1 MKKRNFMMVAIL
13 ATFGMTAR
21 AQVVTSLGFEA
32 GEKQFFD
39 PDSTQFASFFG
50 DHINLHGEDV
60 WDEKCTEARTG
71 SNALKAAN
79 SNKVKG
85 NTWDRGFKMR
95 GLDIKPQTPYR
106 VSFWVK
112 AAPEYTMEDGTV
124 GTTSIKSSLS
134 VGVENFEA
142 PIVSQSGAEYY
153 YNYTSGMTN
162 DWRRIA
168 FVVYNSG
175 YDIQNSF
182 AEKYAKNIK
191 DIIVNDPEDE
201 TKNDTVY
208 WGDVYMGNI
217 PEKYFLTINMY
228 NPGEYILDDIAIEEG
243 ATIAGCTYNFDV
255 IRIDFGYPTNLAE
268 LAKASVDPE
277 GTLALSP
284 SCVKVMNGDTEVE
297 VSAVEGKEDGYLYIF
312 MSDETALEGGDGV
325 ISVSFTPDADCPIKY
340 TTDRRPSMDV
350 ESEMVVLPFKDE
362 IITLDETI
370 DVIPSAWDAPKFVS
384 CVPENE
390 SFELVSSEL
399 KAISLTYNKA
409 LNLTTASASL
419 KSNGVVVKDLTDA
432 MTLSEDGCT
441 IIVAIDNL
449 ADGEY
454 TLTVEDVANTFGIS
468 VTESQNVIFSVGEDS
483 DTSVAEDIYCP
494 DWSTLENGTF
504 PIGWLSN
511 DNGTVHQYGLTDDG
525 QVWNYNWGANIG
537 GGGCRAMTGYSGD
550 FNGGAIYWRATG
562 GTEGTCTYGEQVK
575 DYIQPDGS
583 IDPNMDP
590 NVALYLEP
598 RKYQISFRMAAWKFF
613 GDGSAP
619 TYNFALTD
627 LDGKVY
633 AQFLDYPAVP
643 NVNGAQNIVV
653 NGATQNIT
661 DFTVPKAG
669 YYVLKFYC
677 QSQGGFHEFL
687 LGNVRLITMPS
698 KASYYKGLLKAEVDA
713 AKAVLLTAEDPA
725 YDGTTK
731 TALSDAIKTAEESH
745 FTAPS
750 EVEKMMDELK
760 SLSAALTTRMSN
772 IDNFTI
778 AIVDATEA
786 MNGIVGTKYEA
797 TDIYEEYSV
806 LINSYKDVNPST
818 LDDATLAEVTPK
830 LTEAKDLLAN
840 APGCADALTW
850 RIYKAS
856 DLGTRLGIDESLL
869 NEANAAVT
877 DDDDLA
883 ARLNHANKY
892 KLYEYL
898 AANPVIGDEMKTTIE
913 SETEVDEATGGNKV
927 TVSGIDL
934 TGFIK
939 NPHFYTYKTVNGD
952 ALTNE
957 SCIGWSVINSGGLH
971 LRDGDFIASA
981 TRPVANSI
989 LNNWMGDYNVWQVLE
1004 GLPVGIYD
1012 VYFRTRT
1019 SAGNNGVN
1027 DQTGRP
1033 DKFMWASVA
1042 EGDTLITAFAEG
1054 ASWEGHPTA
1063 VKNLTVGEETAL
1075 SMGAI
1080 EKYTSGKNIDANT
1093 GEDKG
1098 NWSTN
1103 TFVDDA
1109 RIFFVAPLPG
1119 FDYAKAAADA
1129 IEEIK
1134 ASEVLSREYYT
1145 LDGIR
1150 TVTLQKGLNIV
1161 KEYRADGNVVVRKVL
1176 VR

>member
-1 MKKRNFMMVAIL
+1 MKKRNLMMVTAL
-13 ATFGMTAR
+13 SAFGMMAH
-21 AQVVTSLGFEA
+21 AQVVATLGFED
-32 GEKQFFD
+32 GDKQFYN
-39 PDSTQFASFFG
+39 PDSAQFASFYA

-60 WDEKCTEARTG
+60 WDEKCTDAHSG
-71 SNALKAAN
+71 AYALKAVN

-95 GLDIKPQTPYR
+95 GLEIEPQTPYR

-112 AAPEYTMEDGTV
+112 AAPGYTLEDGTT
-124 GTTSIKSSLS
+124 GETSIKSTLS
-134 VGVENFEA
+134 MGVENFEA
-142 PIVSQSGAEYY
+142 PIVSQSGTEYY

-162 DWRRIA
+162 DWRKIA

-175 YDIQNSF
+175 YDVQNSF

-191 DIIVNDPEDE
+191 DIIVNDPADE
-201 TKNDTVY
+201 TKNDTIY
-208 WGDVYMGNI
+208 WGDIYMGNI

-228 NPGEYILDDIAIEEG
+228 NPGEYLLDDIVIEKG
-243 ATIAGCTYNFDV
+243 VTIAGCTYNYDA

-268 LAKASVDPE
+268 LAKTSTEPA
-277 GTLALSP
+277 GTLALP
-284 SCVKVMNGDTEVE
+284 VSCVKVMNGSEELE

-312 MSDETALEGGDGV
+312 MTDESALDEGDGV

-350 ESEMVVLPFKDE
+350 ESEMVVLPFENEFISFDE
-362 IITLDETI
+362 NI
-370 DVIPSAWDAPKFVS
+370 DVMPSAWDAPLYLS
-384 CVPENE
+384 SVPENE
-390 SFELVSSEL
+390 SFELIGSEL
-399 KAISLTYNKA
+399 KSISLTYNKP
-409 LNLTTASASL
+409 LDLSTASASL
-419 KSNGVVVKDLTDA
+419 MMNGVVMQDLTSG
-432 MTLSEDGCT
+432 MSLSEDECT
-441 IIVAIDNL
+441 IIVALNEL

-454 TLTVEDVANTFGIS
+454 TVVVEGVANSFGIS
-468 VTESQNVIFSVGEDS
+468 AVESQKITFSVGEDS
-483 DTSVAEDIYCP
+483 DTSVAEDVYCP

-504 PIGWLSN
+504 PVGWLSN
-511 DNGTVHQYGLTDDG
+511 DNGTIHQYGLTDDG
-525 QVWNYNWGANIG
+525 QVWNYNWGGNIG

-562 GTEGTCTYGEQVK
+562 GTEGTCTFGEQVK
-575 DYIQPDGS
+575 DNILPDGT

-590 NVALYLEP
+590 NIALYLEP

-613 GDGSAP
+613 DNGEAP

-627 LDGKVY
+627 LDGNVY
-633 AQFLDYPAVP
+633 AEFRDYPAVP
-643 NVNGAQNIVV
+643 NVNGAQNMVV

-698 KASYYKGLLKAEVDA
+698 KASYYKGLLAAEVEA
-713 AKAVLLTAEDPA
+713 AKAVLLTAEDA
-725 YDGTTK
+725 TYDGDTK
-731 TALSDAIKTAEESH
+731 TALTNAIKKAEETH

-750 EVEKMMDELK
+750 EVESLMAELK
-760 SLSAALTTRMSN
+760 SLSAALTERINN
-772 IDNFTI
+772 IDSFTI
-778 AIVDATEA
+778 AIVEA
-786 MNGIVGTKYEA
+786 ETAMSTIEGTKYEA
-797 TDIYEEYSV
+797 TDIYGEYSG
-806 LINSYKDVNPST
+806 LINEYKEVNPSE
-818 LDDATLAEVTPK
+818 LDDATLMEVTPK
-830 LTEAKDLLAN
+830 LVQAKDLLN
-840 APGCADALTW
+840 NVQSCADALTW
-850 RIYKAS
+850 RIYKAA
-856 DLGTRLGIDESLL
+856 DLGAKLGIDESLI

-877 DDDDLA
+877 DDDELA

-898 AANPVIGDEMKTTIE
+898 AGNAVIGDEMKTTIK
-913 SETEVDEATGGNKV
+913 SETEMNDETGEYVDA
-927 TVSGIDL
+927 VSGIEL

-952 ALTNE
+952 ALTDE
-957 SCIGWSVINSGGLH
+957 SCTGWSVINSGGLH
-971 LRDGDFIASA
+971 LRDGDYIASA

-1004 GLPVGIYD
+1004 ELPVGIYE

-1027 DQTGRP
+1027 EETGRP
-1033 DKFMWASVA
+1033 DKFIWASVA
-1042 EGDTLITAFAEG
+1042 EGDTLFTKFAEG
-1054 ASWEGHPTA
+1054 ASWIGHPTA
-1063 VKNLTVGEETAL
+1063 IKNVTVGEGTAL
-1075 SMGAI
+1075 SMGII
-1080 EKYTSGKNIDANT
+1080 EHYTSGMNKDAAT

-1098 NWSTN
+1098 DWSTN

-1109 RIFFVAPLPG
+1109 RIFLVAPLAG
-1119 FDYAKAAADA
+1119 FDYAKAAADG
-1129 IEEIK
+1129 IK
-1134 ASEVLSREYYT
+1134 EMKAAEVLSREFYT
-1145 LDGIR
+1145 VGGVR
-1150 TVTLQKGLNIV
+1150 VAKLQKGLNIV
-1161 KEYRADGNVVVRKVL
+1161 KEYRADGNVVVKKLL